1 MNKIKV
7 RHIGNSLGVVLPK
20 EVLTKLNVNDGD
32 MLYLIES
39 PDGSMRISPFD
50 PAFEE
55 QMKAAREGMG
65 KFRNTLRE
73 LAK

>member
-20 EVLTKLNVNDGD
+20 EVLAKLNVNDGD

-50 PAFEE
+50 PTFEE

-65 KFRNTLRE
+65 KYRNTLRE